1 MDILNKNGERE
12 VSIVHNGKNFATIG
26 MVYDFLVEKHKE
38 TGSTYAFPRA
48 IETLAKEGKL
58 LKTFPTIP
66 PFHSGMSQDEF
77 IDFTRGLCIYAD
89 AIMPSAQTYMVDPT
103 MEEEE
108 LFPEGKDVYCL
119 MNMPYM
125 VDILHLHN
133 YFEIT
138 HVLKG
143 SCTFVFENEKVTL
156 SEGEICIVS
165 PMSGHSL
172 PLEPDC
178 FALSV
183 IVRRSTFDS
192 VFGNLLT
199 QKDLLSLFFRNNLYE
214 SKRSNYILLKTGN
227 DPLTNDAMQQLIYEC
242 NVLDGYANN
251 CAVSLLNLYLAR
263 ALRASSAAITLRH
276 YEGYSERD
284 FDFSLVVQYIQHNY
298 RTVTLSSLAQNFHF
312 SETYLS
318 KLIRKKMNQSFTEV
332 LRSLKMN
339 HAMEYLTNTAM
350 KISEIADA
358 VGYDSVDHFSR
369 TFRKIYGVPP
379 QEYKKRIMPAELSK
393 ADDFH
398 LYD

>member
-1 MDILNKNGERE
+1 
-12 VSIVHNGKNFATIG
+12 VHNRKNYATIG
-26 MVYDFLVEKHKE
+26 MVYDFIVEKHE
-38 TGSTYAFPRA
+38 QTGRTYAFPKA
-48 IETLAKEGKL
+48 IEGLKKEGKL
-58 LKTFPTIP
+58 LETFPELP
-66 PFHSGMSQDEF
+66 PFHSNMSQEEF
-77 IDFTRGLCIYAD
+77 INFMRGLCVYAD
-89 AIMPSAQTYMVDPT
+89 PILPSAQTYMVEPT

-108 LFPEGKDVYCL
+108 LFPDGKDVYCL

-125 VDILHLHN
+125 VEILHLHN

-143 SCTFVFENEKVTL
+143 SCTFLFEGEKVTL

-172 PLEPDC
+172 PLEPGC

-183 IVRRSTFDS
+183 VVRRSTFDS

-214 SKRSNYILLKTGN
+214 SRRANYILLKTGN

-242 NVLDGYANN
+242 NMLDGYAND
-251 CAVSLLNLYLAR
+251 CAINLLNLYLAR
-263 ALRASSAAITLRH
+263 ALRASSAAVTLHH
-276 YEGYSERD
+276 YDGYSGRD
-284 FDFSLVVQYIQHNY
+284 FDFALVLHYIQQNY
-298 RTVTLSSLAQNFHF
+298 RTVTLSSLANTFHF

-318 KLIRKKMNQSFTEV
+318 KLIRKNLGQSFTDV
-332 LRSLKMN
+332 LRTVKMN
-339 HAMEYLTNTAM
+339 HALEYLMNTSM

-369 TFRKIYGVPP
+369 TFRKVYGAPP
-379 QEYKKRIMPAELSK
+379 LEYKKNHSLKES
-393 ADDFH
+393 
-398 LYD
+398 